1 MKLEYLLIIF
11 ALFMNVL
18 FFMIGYLWCNFK
30 HRDSGF
36 VNHMDITTKR
46 KNKHKSDPVKLVDI
60 DETKVVVAIK
70 TDNMEKKY
78 ENLGDVKK
86 SEENITGSINKL
98 KNLKG

>member
-1 MKLEYLLIIF
+1 
-11 ALFMNVL
+11 
-18 FFMIGYLWCNFK
+18 
-30 HRDSGF
+30 
-36 VNHMDITTKR
+36 
-46 KNKHKSDPVKLVDI
+46 VDI